1 MALASSRSLPNPLAT
16 LWQRRTLVKAMVRRE
31 LTARYRG
38 SAGGALWA
46 VLQPMA
52 MLGLYTFVFSAI
64 LKVKFGVDGSTVAF
78 AFYLFSGMIP
88 WLAFS
93 EALGRS
99 PNAMLENANLVKK
112 VVFPLEILP
121 VNLVLTGMASGLV
134 STAVL
139 VVGVLLWRHAVPWT
153 VVLLPV
159 LWVLQYLFTQGL
171 AWMLSALGVFVRD
184 VGHAIGLM
192 LTAWMF
198 LTPIMYPASAVPEGF
213 RWVLWANPMAA
224 LVEGYRAVLL
234 EGVLP
239 DAAGLGAFAAIAAAA
254 FAVGYVGFMRTKH
267 AFADVL

>member
-1 MALASSRSLPNPLAT
+1 MASRTLPNPIL
-16 LWQRRTLVKAMVRRE
+16 TLVERRSLIKTMVRRD
-31 LTARYRG
+31 LAARYRG

-121 VNLVLTGMASGLV
+121 VNLVVTGLMSGLV

-139 VVGVLLWRHAVPWT
+139 AVGLLLWRHALPWT
-153 VVLLPV
+153 IVLLPL

-171 AWMLSALGVFVRD
+171 AWMLASVGVFMRD
-184 VGHAIGLM
+184 VGHMIGLL

-224 LVEGYRAVLL
+224 LVEGYRAIML

-239 DAAGLGAFAAIAAAA
+239 DAAGIGAFAAVAAVV
-254 FAVGYVGFMRTKH
+254 FALGYMAFMRTKH